1 MIDADSLVWGLG
13 RSAIFKE
20 TRMKAL
26 QFGLVLILGLAVSTA
41 AFAQQSRGQG
51 GRGGF
56 GGGGFGGFGGGG
68 AMGGS
73 FALLQDENV
82 KKELDLV
89 DEQVSKITS
98 LQEKL
103 QEDLRSQFQ
112 GQDFS
117 SFRDLSE
124 DERNARVE
132 EMRAKSQKV
141 TDAAQKQLD
150 EILLP
155 QQRERLKQIVVQQQ
169 LRRQGTS
176 DALSEGELAEQLGI
190 TEEQKQR
197 LADKQ
202 REVETALREKME
214 KLRQEAQDE
223 VLSVLSDSQKS
234 KLKQMTGEPIT
245 LSPPQFGGQ
254 GGPGGAGGRFGGA
267 RGGDG
272 GRGGD
277 RGGNR
282 DGNRGG
288 AARRAPETN

>member
-13 RSAIFKE
+13 RSATFKE

-26 QFGLVLILGLAVSTA
+26 QVGLVLILGLAVSTA
-41 AFAQQSRGQG
+41 AFAQQGRGQG

-103 QEDLRSQFQ
+103 QEDLRSQFT
-112 GQDFS
+112 GGDFGG
-117 SFRDLSE
+117 FGDLSE
-124 DERNARVE
+124 DERNARIA
-132 EMRAKSQKV
+132 EMRARSQKV

-190 TEEQKQR
+190 TEDQKQK

-202 REVETALREKME
+202 REVEAALREKME

-223 VLSVLSDSQKS
+223 VLSVLSESQKS
-234 KLKQMTGEPIT
+234 KLKQMTGAPIT

-277 RGGNR
+277 RGGSR

-288 AARRAPETN
+288 ATRRAPETN